1 MFKTLE
7 LRDENVLEGIILLAQ
22 KAIMDKKM
30 KKADLAA

>member
-1 MFKTLE
+1 LE